1 MPCICVYDYDLFE
14 LLSVLILC
22 YVKLHIYNTIIS
34 YNKPRIFL
42 DFALCRYSERLV
54 VLVLLYIVIININ
67 RNSPASGAVG

>member
-22 YVKLHIYNTIIS
+22 YVNLHPHNTIIS
-34 YNKPRIFL
+34 YNKPHIFL
-42 DFALCRYSERLV
+42 DFTLCRYSECIV